1 MHKAHFLYIDP
12 TIDNHE
18 QLIDTFNDHV
28 KSKKHIFLFLFMDG
42 CGPCN
47 ETKPKWNNIKKY
59 LKNDY
64 ANNNDLVISA
74 INQKLFN
81 KLNAI
86 GNEPMGYPTLRYI
99 NAPMIEEYED
109 ADISKKDRSTE
120 SFADW
125 IACKLKKQSNHHHD
139 VHLHHHKKSSRGGA
153 KTKRTRKHRKIRGGK
168 WSLKY
173 KRSIN
178 CRRPKGFSQ
187 RQHCKYGRK
196 RL

>member
-18 QLIDTFNDHV
+18 QLIDTFNHHV

-59 LKNDY
+59 LKNNY
-64 ANNNDLVISA
+64 VNNNELVISA
-74 INQKLFN
+74 INQKLFD
-81 KLNAI
+81 KLNAV

-139 VHLHHHKKSSRGGA
+139 VHLHHHHKSSHGGA
-153 KTKRTRKHRKIRGGK
+153 KTKRTRKHRKTKGGK

-178 CRRPKGFSQ
+178 CKRPKGFSQ